1 MEHRD
6 SSRRQFLRRA
16 VVGTTVAASALG
28 GRAVGA
34 DVDSAPKDSLRPRK
48 TKIRIGTR
56 IHRGWLESENDDEL
70 RFLKQAGVDYA
81 DITFDMIEGY
91 RESGRFTREAL
102 KRFVGRLEK
111 VGLQIER
118 ANSLGKFYLNAQLN
132 RPGRQEE
139 IDHLKHNGELLA
151 EQKIPIYGIQACQAA
166 LHYAGGGKNAF
177 CAGGALFRFL
187 AGL

>member
-81 DITFDMIEGY
+81 DITFDMIEG
-91 RESGRFTREAL
+91 
-102 KRFVGRLEK
+102 
-111 VGLQIER
+111 
-118 ANSLGKFYLNAQLN
+118 
-132 RPGRQEE
+132 
-139 IDHLKHNGELLA
+139 
-151 EQKIPIYGIQACQAA
+151 
-166 LHYAGGGKNAF
+166 
-177 CAGGALFRFL
+177 
-187 AGL
+187 